1 MIPRASFVLVLGLC
15 SSLAAFGQEEALD
28 GGESPRT
35 ESVPDEAGLEGLLSE
50 TVGSSASKSAESESD
65 APATTWSISGTDL
78 KRYGIQS
85 IEEAIRFLGHAMTSY
100 EYDARHDTAFG
111 ARGYNSDNLG
121 QNIAVLIDGN
131 QGGGSAKTARGT
143 QPYLIPIELVDHIE
157 LVIGP
162 GSVIYG
168 NSAMLGVINV
178 VTRKGSSLD
187 GTPRRRPGQRRHA
200 RRSLGRRISPGARCG
215 RAPRPTAASR
225 PSLGS
230 DPFELAWHLGA
241 RWNRQEGRTIW
252 HRTGDPYAD
261 PNVWTPEPVFNRD
274 VETKLFGRATWGH
287 WTFMG
292 WVGVASQTGIGPIE
306 TGAAS
311 STFEPE
317 YVLDATYAKH
327 ISDRG
332 DLSWRFYGVVFD
344 SYAKLV
350 PYQIDAAHCQAK
362 VGVSNCYDTLHYVN
376 FRPFVEPMFT
386 WDWNADGS
394 HVTTLGGQMFVDG
407 SVITQ
412 GVGLRRREDRPRR
425 AADRRAAPQHR
436 RLRAAHLARPLRHPE
451 LRRARRPGHHRPAVS
466 PRIAYSKG
474 VWEGGT
480 IKALVSTGFR
490 NPSITERFLE
500 DRGLPHRQPQHQAGD
515 RAVRRGEPRP
525 ASRQPEPAGVG
536 LRHLVE
542 RHHLH
547 RHHAPADGT
556 AINQFTNLRDIISAG
571 VNVGWRGATGP
582 VDWALSANYAP
593 GRVKLPGDVASYSD
607 QQLSD
612 IRLYRQAVDR
622 YGQSMF
628 GSVLLPVGGMPDFYA
643 TGHVSYGFG
652 EVLPR
657 LSVAATINSP
667 RLQVGVEYDQF
678 EARSTPRRRADDSVV
693 RQMCAAR
700 WRCPSPRRSA
710 CGWSARG
717 GTRWCPRPCAWATGT
732 RRCPDGRIGAV
743 VEPGGAG
750 VADGGSE
757 RAAVST
763 TRALIAAR
771 PARRRRRVRRRVA
784 RRAPGA
790 APVEDVDL
798 HRGLRRRRGERGEG
812 DHRLPRPGRL
822 AVARRPG
829 ALRRHREDREDRRA
843 QGGAEARA
851 LRPEEVRG
859 ACSRRRSRTS
869 CYLAPELDEQS
880 VDGIV
885 DALGKMPAVSI
896 TGVSDNVKRGVILGF
911 SLVEARPRVF
921 LNLKQAAKQ
930 NVAFHG
936 GLVSHSVVVDR

>member
-1 MIPRASFVLVLGLC
+1 MNTRASFVLVLGLC
-15 SSLAAFGQEEALD
+15 SSLAAFGQTEALD
-28 GGESPRT
+28 GGESPRA

-85 IEEAIRFLGHAMTSY
+85 IEEAIRFLGHAMTTY
-100 EYDARHDTAFG
+100 EYDARQDTAFG

-131 QGGGSAKTARGT
+131 QGGGSAKTARGS

-187 GTPRRRPGQRRHA
+187 GTHVVVQGSAGTPGDRWA
-200 RRSLGRRISPGARCG
+200 KDLSWGEVWT
-215 RAPRPTAASR
+215 RAAAYGGFKTQ
-225 PSLGS
+225 LGS

-306 TGAAS
+306 TGAPS

-350 PYQIDAAHCQAK
+350 PYQVDTAHCQAK

-394 HVTTLGGQMFVDG
+394 HVTTLGGQLFIDG

-412 GVGLRRREDRPRR
+412 GVKSGAIVHDEPPIV
-425 AADRRAAPQHR
+425 APLPNIGVYAQHIWR
-436 RLRAAHLARPLRHPE
+436 
-451 LRRARRPGHHRPAVS
+451 GHYGTLNLGVRGDLGIIGQAVS

-480 IKALVSTGFR
+480 IKALISTGFR

-500 DRGLPHRQPQHQAGD
+500 IPGFLTSNPNIKPETVQSAEVNLSQHLGLQNLQVSVFATSWSGIIST
-515 RAVRRGEPRP
+515 ATT
-525 ASRQPEPAGVG
+525 
-536 LRHLVE
+536 HL
-542 RHHLH
+542 
-547 RHHAPADGT
+547 PDGT
-556 AINQFTNLRDIISAG
+556 GINIFTNLRDIISAG

-612 IRLYRQAVDR
+612 IRLYREAVDR

-628 GSVLLPVGGMPDFYA
+628 GSVLIPVGGMPDFYA

-652 EVLPR
+652 EGLPR
-657 LSVAATINSP
+657 VSVAANINSP
-667 RLQVGVEYDQF
+667 RLQVGVEYDQLKLD
-678 EARSTPRRRADDSVV
+678 PRHADGPVIPWSVDL
-693 RQMCAAR
+693 R
-700 WRCPSPRRSA
+700 
-710 CGWSARG
+710 
-717 GTRWCPRPCAWATGT
+717 
-732 RRCPDGRIGAV
+732 GAV
-743 VEPGGAG
+743 EAPV
-750 VADGGSE
+750 SE
-757 RAAVST
+757 RVGLRLVGSWRNAVVPE
-763 TRALIAAR
+763 AV
-771 PARRRRRVRRRVA
+771 RVGDGNGPLSGGRVGSSSN
-784 RRAPGA
+784 PV
-790 APVEDVDL
+790 APVSL
-798 HRGLRRRRGERGEG
+798 MLEG
-812 DHRLPRPGRL
+812 SVRL
-822 AVARRPG
+822 
-829 ALRRHREDREDRRA
+829 
-843 QGGAEARA
+843 
-851 LRPEEVRG
+851 
-859 ACSRRRSRTS
+859 
-869 CYLAPELDEQS
+869 
-880 VDGIV
+880 
-885 DALGKMPAVSI
+885 
-896 TGVSDNVKRGVILGF
+896 
-911 SLVEARPRVF
+911 
-921 LNLKQAAKQ
+921 
-930 NVAFHG
+930 
-936 GLVSHSVVVDR
+936 